1 MGLFVGWRVLG
12 WQSMRD
18 EALVWAVFLLGGA
31 VLNFMLLFAWNIVCA
46 PYRLERERRK
56 EAEKRTTAVE
66 SRNRTLENE
75 IVALRGGIATAS
87 WVSDL
92 PSHRRQGTKI
102 IFTPPVRFVGRLR
115 NHYYSASD
123 MDSIQFYWMPEWSV
137 GRTVSIA
144 IDFPAIKRFAQ
155 SRKHSTYE
163 RERLLQSYD
172 EIVIQPLA
180 DGRYNSLTRLPSV
193 PLNTVFD
200 IDVDDSK
207 CIAMMIA
214 SDYRRYG
221 KRRANPTFSIYSVT
235 I

>member
-1 MGLFVGWRVLG
+1 
-12 WQSMRD
+12 MRD

-31 VLNFMLLFAWNIVCA
+31 VLNFMLLFAWNIVRA

-115 NHYYSASD
+115 
-123 MDSIQFYWMPEWSV
+123 IIIIVPQTW
-137 GRTVSIA
+137 T
-144 IDFPAIKRFAQ
+144 RFSFIGCLSGLSGGQ
-155 SRKHSTYE
+155 Y
-163 RERLLQSYD
+163 L
-172 EIVIQPLA
+172 
-180 DGRYNSLTRLPSV
+180 
-193 PLNTVFD
+193 
-200 IDVDDSK
+200 
-207 CIAMMIA
+207 
-214 SDYRRYG
+214 
-221 KRRANPTFSIYSVT
+221 
-235 I
+235 